1 MNSAQDGTREHELEL
16 NALVN
21 LRERKLNLVCAD
33 RPRSAGDDRRGR
45 ETTREERE
53 KTGEGERRPES
64 KTTLVRR

>member
-21 LRERKLNLVCAD
+21 LRERKLNLVCAH

-45 ETTREERE
+45 ETTREER
-53 KTGEGERRPES
+53 
-64 KTTLVRR
+64 